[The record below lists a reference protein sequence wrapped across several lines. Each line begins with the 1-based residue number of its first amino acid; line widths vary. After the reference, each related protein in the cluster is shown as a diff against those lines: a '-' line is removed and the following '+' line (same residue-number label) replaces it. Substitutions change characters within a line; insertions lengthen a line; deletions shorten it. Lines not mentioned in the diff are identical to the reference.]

1 MEKSLEIVFPGGK
14 RADAKINGMTVRTD
28 QYPEEGGEGTAP
40 EPFEVFLASIGTC
53 AGIYALDFCRTRDIP
68 TEKLSLTMKCS
79 FEDKTFRC
87 NKIELNLSLPEEF
100 PDHYLKAVVRSMDLC
115 SVKKHIVDPPE
126 IDLRANKSGQE
137 PENQK

>member
-14 RADAKINGMTVRTD
+14 RVDAKINGMTVRTD

-53 AGIYALDFCRTRDIP
+53 AGIYALDFCRTRGIP
-68 TEKLSLTMKCS
+68 TENVSLSMNCS
-79 FEDKTFRC
+79 FDDKTFRC
-87 NKIELNLSLPEEF
+87 NKIELDLSLPEEF

-115 SVKKHIVDPPE
+115 SVKKHIVEPPE
-126 IDLRANKSGQE
+126 IELKAFKAGDGNSKPS
-137 PENQK
+137 